1 MRWPGATDKKS
12 QACGVPPLAATA
24 SRADKAGVKLLAR
37 HILLAALLLRALVPL
52 GWMPG
57 APQLGQA
64 AWIIC
69 SADGQIGHGAPG
81 KDDSSQHEQPCAFAG
96 LHVIAAPDVP
106 VFAAPSLRVAAVEPQ
121 DEATAAPRAA
131 RYSPGAPR
139 APPAFS

>member
-1 MRWPGATDKKS
+1 M
-12 QACGVPPLAATA
+12 
-24 SRADKAGVKLLAR
+24 KLLAR
-37 HILLAALLLRALVPL
+37 HLLLAALLLRALVPL

-106 VFAAPSLRVAAVEPQ
+106 VFAAPSLRTASFEPQ
-121 DEATAAPRAA
+121 TAATVFHRAA
-131 RYSPGAPR
+131 IFSPGAPR

>member
-1 MRWPGATDKKS
+1 M
-12 QACGVPPLAATA
+12 
-24 SRADKAGVKLLAR
+24 KLIAR

>member
-1 MRWPGATDKKS
+1 MRGPGSSCDIPS
-12 QACGVPPLAATA
+12 LVERAA
-24 SRADKAGVKLLAR
+24 RADKRIVKLLAR
-37 HILLAALLLRALVPL
+37 HLLLAALLLRALVPL

-69 SADGQIGHGAPG
+69 SADGQIGHGTPG
-81 KDDSSQHEQPCAFAG
+81 KDDSRQHEQPCAFAG

-106 VFAAPSLRVAAVEPQ
+106 VFAAPSLR
-121 DEATAAPRAA
+121 ATALAPRIAATVAVRAA
-131 RYSPGAPR
+131 RFTTGAPR